1 MHSKGTK
8 VIFVPFFSVL
18 HMRQEPCKAY
28 GNLSPAGEDAVQ
40 AVDRVFM
47 DWGLSQRAELEGDLL
62 RIAFEGVFFPLDDV
76 LAALKPYLCSDS
88 SGKVDIIDMEGW
100 TLTRAVFTGT
110 EIRLSS
116 AGLNDV
122 LAYSGH

>member
-1 MHSKGTK
+1 
-8 VIFVPFFSVL
+8 
-18 HMRQEPCKAY
+18 MRQEPCKAY
-28 GNLSPAGEDAVQ
+28 GNLSPAGEDAVR

-47 DWGLSQRAELEGDLL
+47 DWGMSQRAELEGDIL
-62 RIAFEGVFFPLDDV
+62 RVAFESVFFPLDDILV
-76 LAALKPYLCSDS
+76 SLKPFLRPDS
-88 SGKVDIIDMEGW
+88 SGKMDLIDMEEW
-100 TLTRAVFTGT
+100 TLTRAIFAGT